1 MFIAAAGGGA
11 LVWRVSHDNYSD
23 YSDRYSDHYNH
34 SNHRQYGDSAR
45 RSQISNKESEVNRK
59 ASDVESLRQRMN
71 SDFNS
76 RINELKR
83 EKNYSGLN
91 SAPSTIID
99 TVKYNMQLELD
110 NEISQDKQEL
120 EAIDKMIARINEIEL
135 QAKRE

>member
-1 MFIAAAGGGA
+1 MAFIAACGGGVI
-11 LVWRVSHDNYSD
+11 VWRMSHDNYSD
-23 YSDRYSDHYNH
+23 YYSDHHNH

-59 ASDVESLRQRMN
+59 ASDVESLRQHMN

-83 EKNYSGLN
+83 EKNYLGLD
-91 SAPSTIID
+91 SAPSTIIN

-110 NEISQDKQEL
+110 NEIEREKQEL
-120 EAIDKMIARINEIEL
+120 AEIDKMIARINEIEL
-135 QAKRE
+135 QARRE